1 MIDLQEAA
9 ATPLDTSNVEQSA
22 SDEAEVTPDN
32 PQEFP
37 PIPPPP
43 EATYRSKDECFQ
55 SIQKW
60 ALKHGFAIT
69 TASSYK
75 VKNGI
80 CVKYQCDKSGA
91 YRPHRKP
98 VEPPDESGE
107 LTITPPEDSEEPT
120 LLNKSKESEDLS
132 DTPEDTA
139 KKVRMNNANQSRKAD
154 CPFRLLLS
162 SKQKGKSPAVPR
174 KKRKVET
181 DDEESATE
189 SDSDQEFELPNDPIE
204 MVTRSGRVIN
214 RKPPNNLDR
223 DEYNPKSPCNSENDE
238 SKGNKVNEGVQSER
252 SKGNEVDEG
261 VQSESQPEDE
271 SDESDDENRNDWV
284 VFNQYSENSDQTS
297 LEGTL

>member
-60 ALKHGFAIT
+60 ALEHGFAIT

-154 CPFRLLLS
+154 CPFRLLL
-162 SKQKGKSPAVPR
+162 R
-174 KKRKVET
+174 C
-181 DDEESATE
+181 
-189 SDSDQEFELPNDPIE
+189 
-204 MVTRSGRVIN
+204 
-214 RKPPNNLDR
+214 NLDT
-223 DEYNPKSPCNSENDE
+223 
-238 SKGNKVNEGVQSER
+238 NKCFLVVKNANHNHG
-252 SKGNEVDEG
+252 
-261 VQSESQPEDE
+261 P
-271 SDESDDENRNDWV
+271 SDYPAAHTIHQRFTV
-284 VFNQYSENSDQTS
+284 
-297 LEGTL
+297 